1 MTQPAHPITR
11 TLTDQEIEQ
20 VMVKFGQPNAISYTG
35 AQIVAAG
42 RALIASLES
51 SRLPFPPLNKAMR
64 AVIRNEKCRY
74 DSEDELYTAL
84 IQAAGMSPKPLEP
97 VHDDLLPQLGSK
109 VLIHLASCDKWVE
122 HTVAG
127 FYVWGDLAGDPSLQ
141 RVFIRVLDQDGI
153 VNARLL
159 KDVRQLNGEPF
170 IKCKDVPNHPTG
182 AQHESPDE
190 AMEHFSQRAGFAHGW
205 ENLEYWARQ
214 MVCQAMSEI
223 QYAEAMVKQAHSQAK
238 ALAEALE
245 ESNSLLVACA
255 HEPREWRELEQQI
268 SENRSALDAFQSL

>member
-1 MTQPAHPITR
+1 MTQPAHSITR

-42 RALIASLES
+42 RALIASMES

-159 KDVRQLNGEPF
+159 KDVRKLDGQPF
-170 IKCKDVPNHPTG
+170 IEGKDAPKQPKG
-182 AQHESPDE
+182 AQNENHDE
-190 AMEHFSQRAGFAHGW
+190 ALERFIQRAGFTHGW
-205 ENLEYWARQ
+205 ENLESWARQ
-214 MVCQAMSEI
+214 MAHQAVSELDYAQAMAANA
-223 QYAEAMVKQAHSQAK
+223 QKQAK

-245 ESNSLLVACA
+245 ESNSLLVACM
-255 HEPREWRELEQQI
+255 HEQRDWRELEQQVH
-268 SENRSALDAFQSL
+268 ENRTAIIAFQSL